1 MLDTSLGDI
10 HIPRSFPDLSLMK
23 LFRSLVVLSL
33 CGLSIAGADPF
44 AELVRPT
51 EALTPAEQQKQ
62 FKLPPGFEIQLV
74 ASEPSLRKPMNMQ
87 WDSEGRLWITE
98 SREYPYA
105 VKDGSPGRDTV
116 SIFSDFGPD
125 GKARKVEVFA
135 DGLNVPIGLYPFRS
149 PSKPGAKPTWK
160 CIVWSIP
167 NIWLME
173 DTDGDGKADKKE
185 SLYGPLGWERD
196 THGNLSSF
204 RRGADGWIYGTHG
217 FSNNSTFKGTDGSEI
232 KINSGNTYRIKTDGS
247 RVEQHTWGQVNPFGL
262 CWDDYGNLFSADC
275 HSSPIYQLLREA
287 YYPSFGKPHD
297 GLGYAPLTVTHDH
310 GSTAICGPIYISDPA
325 WPAEYQDHMLV
336 GNVQTSRLNHD
347 LIEWKGASSK
357 GKELPDFLS
366 TGDPW
371 FRPVD
376 IQWGPDGA
384 LYIADFYNKIIGHY
398 EVPLEHP
405 GRDRERGRLWRIVYK
420 GPGAKP
426 APKMALPSD
435 ISGLIGELG
444 SGNPTRRTLALNEI
458 CDRIGAPALPA
469 VKGALAKSTNPY
481 QKFGLVWALFRLGA
495 LDDVTVIAAM
505 KDKDSLVR
513 AHALRAA
520 REIPKWS
527 PALAEAVIAA
537 TQDSNAIVKRCSAE
551 ALAAHPAAE
560 NVAPLLALWKGTPK
574 EDDHLIHSTR
584 IALRNQLRS
593 KEGSNLSL
601 SSINKEDYTALL
613 EIMLA
618 VPGEQTALLR
628 LALFEQ
634 VENVSGEILSQ
645 QLPSMLNN
653 LPADKIDSMVA
664 LVRKRMAGDIGAQA
678 ALIKSS
684 LNAFGQRGIQPTDSM
699 KAWGAEVT
707 TALLNVEN
715 AKSGWTKVPVEGA
728 QGGKDPWGMEK
739 RAIEG
744 SGDAELISSKANGE
758 NPTGIIRSF
767 PFVLPEKLRFLLG
780 GHDGQDAGQR
790 GKKNNVRLIDAA
802 NGKVL
807 RDTPAPGS
815 DTAKWVEWDLKDIK
829 GKQAYV
835 EVTDNNSEGGFAWI
849 AIGRFEPGIPQLA
862 MELGVTNRKGVAAD
876 IARGLNITAAAPK
889 LAELLND
896 ENVDVDTRA
905 SAGRALVTVDET
917 YIPKVAELIKDSNTP
932 AGIREKIAAALG
944 ESKAPAAAGVLVT
957 ALQVAPYQ
965 LQMSIATAL
974 AGNQQGA
981 ETLIKACEE
990 GKASP
995 TLLRDKAL
1003 GDRIKGLNV
1012 PGLVEKLNKLTEGL
1026 PPANETLDKLIAERR
1041 SKFDASKADVK
1052 KGETVFAQNCANCH
1066 ALGSK
1071 GGNIGPQL
1079 DGVGGRGIDRLLEDI
1094 FDPNRNVDLAF
1105 RQNLVTK
1112 KDGSVYS
1119 GLFRREEGEQIV
1131 FADLAG
1137 QETRI
1142 AKSDITSRKE
1152 TAASLMPAVFGES
1165 IQPADFD
1172 DMIAYLLS
1180 KRAQH

>member
-1 MLDTSLGDI
+1 MLDTWLGDI
-10 HIPRSFPDLSLMK
+10 HIPRPFPDLSLMK

-33 CGLSIAGADPF
+33 CGISIAGADPF

-51 EALTPAEQQKQ
+51 DPLTPAEQQKQ

-74 ASEPSLRKPMNMQ
+74 ASEPALRKPMNMQ
-87 WDSEGRLWITE
+87 WDVEGRLWITE

-105 VKDGSPGRDTV
+105 IKDGTPGRDTV
-116 SIFSDFGPD
+116 TIFSDFGPD
-125 GKARKVEVFA
+125 GKAKKIQKFA
-135 DGLNVPIGLYPFRS
+135 EGLNIPIGLYPFRS
-149 PSKPGAKPTWK
+149 PSAPGAKPTWK
-160 CIVWSIP
+160 CLVWSIP
-167 NIWLME
+167 NIWLLE

-196 THGNLSSF
+196 THGNLASF
-204 RRGADGWIYGTHG
+204 RRGPDGWIYGTHG
-217 FSNNSTFKGTDGSEI
+217 FNNNTTFKGKDGSEI

-366 TGDPW
+366 TKDPW

-398 EVPLEHP
+398 EVPLDHP

-426 APKMALPSD
+426 APKMALPTD
-435 ISGLIGELG
+435 VNGLIGELG
-444 SGNPTRRTLALNEI
+444 SRNPTRRTLALTEI

-469 VKGALAKSTNPY
+469 VKSALAKSTNPY
-481 QKFGLVWALFRLGA
+481 QKFGLVWALYRLGG
-495 LDDVTVIAAM
+495 LDDATLAAAI
-505 KDKDSLVR
+505 KDKDALVR

-520 REIPKWS
+520 REVPKWS
-527 PALAEAVIAA
+527 ADVTAAVRAA
-537 TQDSNAIVKRCSAE
+537 TLDENAIVKRCSAE
-551 ALAAHPAAE
+551 ALAAHPAPE
-560 NVAPLLALWKGTPK
+560 NVQLLLSLWRSTPK

-593 KEGSNLSL
+593 KECAGLA
-601 SSINKEDYTALL
+601 IDGIKKEDHEALM

-628 LALFEQ
+628 LALFER
-634 VENVSGEILSQ
+634 VNVSGEVLSQ

-653 LPADKIDSMVA
+653 LPADKIDAMVA
-664 LVRKRMAGDIGAQA
+664 LARKKLSGDVGAQA

-684 LNAFGQRGIQPTDSM
+684 INAFGQRGISPTDSM
-699 KAWGAEVT
+699 KAWGEEV
-707 TALLNVEN
+707 ANAILAMEN
-715 AKSGWTKVPVEGA
+715 AKSGWSKLPVEGA
-728 QGGKDPWGMEK
+728 PGTKDAWHIEQRPVDGG
-739 RAIEG
+739 
-744 SGDAELISSKANGE
+744 GDVQVISSKANGE
-758 NPTGIIRSF
+758 TATGIIRSF
-767 PFVLPEKLRFLLG
+767 PFELPEKLRFQLVG
-780 GHDGQDAGQR
+780 QDGQDGNLR
-790 GKKNNVRLIDAA
+790 GKKNNVRLLHAGTGEI
-802 NGKVL
+802 L
-807 RDTPAPGS
+807 RETPAPGADS
-815 DTAKWVEWDLKDIK
+815 VRWAEWDLKDLK
-829 GKQAYV
+829 GKMAYV
-835 EVTDNNSEGGFAWI
+835 EVMDSNTEGGFAWI
-849 AIGRFEPGIPQLA
+849 GVGRFEPEIPQLLLQIGA
-862 MELGVTNRKGVAAD
+862 SNLKGVAAD
-876 IARGLNITAAAPK
+876 IARGLKIASAAPK

-896 ENVDVDTRA
+896 GTMDADTRA
-905 SAGRALVTVDET
+905 RAGRALVTVDENS
-917 YIPKVAELIKDSNTP
+917 IPKIADLFKAANTP
-932 AGIREKIAAALG
+932 AAIREKVAAALG
-944 ESKAPAAAGVLVT
+944 ESKSPAAAGVLVT
-957 ALQVAPYQ
+957 AMQAAPYQ
-965 LQMSIATAL
+965 LQLSIATAL
-974 AGNQQGA
+974 AGSKSGA
-981 ETLIKACEE
+981 ETLIKACED
-990 GKASP
+990 GKAAP
-995 TLLRDKAL
+995 VLLRDKAL
-1003 GDRIKGLNV
+1003 SDRLNGLKDQ
-1012 PGLVEKLNKLTEGL
+1012 GLVDRANKLTEGL
-1026 PPANETLDKLIAERR
+1026 PAADEALDKLIAERR
-1041 SKFDASKADVK
+1041 EKFDASKADVK
-1052 KGETVFAQNCANCH
+1052 KGETVFVQNCGACH
-1066 ALGSK
+1066 AIGGK

-1079 DGVGGRGIDRLLEDI
+1079 DGVGGRGAARLLEDI
-1094 FDPNRNVDLAF
+1094 LDPNRNVDLAF

-1142 AKSDITSRKE
+1142 AKSDIASRKE
-1152 TAASLMPAVFGES
+1152 TAASLMPAIFGQS
-1165 IQPADFD
+1165 ITPADFD
-1172 DMIAYLLS
+1172 DMLAYLLS
-1180 KRAQH
+1180 KRVH